1 MATGPLC
8 SIKNCR
14 NPVRVKSRGWCNS
27 HYLRWLRHGDP
38 TAGNT
43 APGAGCSFVQKAL
56 HAETDDCVTWP
67 LGTNGHGYGLLV
79 YNGERIAA
87 HRLVC
92 ILAHGDPPS
101 PELFALH
108 SCGNGHLGCVNPRHL
123 RWGTAKE
130 NSADRELHGTGQRGE
145 KSSSAKLTEAEA
157 RKILSLKGTMS
168 QRAIA
173 SQFNVGQK
181 TVSDIHRRIT
191 WVHLG

>member
-108 SCGNGHLGCVNPRHL
+108 SCGNGHLGCVNPVTSGGELPKRIAPT
-123 RWGTAKE
+123 GNFTAQG
-130 NSADRELHGTGQRGE
+130 SV
-145 KSSSAKLTEAEA
+145 A
-157 RKILSLKGTMS
+157 RN
-168 QRAIA
+168 QVAP
-173 SQFNVGQK
+173 N
-181 TVSDIHRRIT
+181 
-191 WVHLG
+191 